1 MRSIGI
7 RELRQQ
13 ASTYLRDVE
22 RGETVEV
29 TDRGRPVARLVPVGR
44 SDPRAEL
51 ITSGRLARG
60 EGDLVKL
67 VVREPESTAL
77 RRYLRSDEARFSCG
91 LARVEVV
98 RAVRPHGARAV
109 SRARAVLGRIDL
121 LRLDDALL
129 DGAARMDPSS
139 LRSLDAIHLAAAMA
153 RSEEHTSELQ
163 SLAYLV
169 CRLLLEKKK
178 KKEIKVYSLI
188 NIQRAQI
195 SK

>member
-1 MRSIGI
+1 VS
-7 RELRQQ
+7 L
-13 ASTYLRDVE
+13 YLDSS
-22 RGETVEV
+22 
-29 TDRGRPVARLVPVGR
+29 A
-44 SDPRAEL
+44 
-51 ITSGRLARG
+51 I
-60 EGDLVKL
+60 VKL

-129 DGAARMDPSS
+129 DAAARMDPSS

-153 RSEEHTSELQ
+153 LGNDLAALVTYDVRMADAAAELAVPVA
-163 SLAYLV
+163 SP
-169 CRLLLEKKK
+169 
-178 KKEIKVYSLI
+178 S
-188 NIQRAQI
+188 
-195 SK
+195 